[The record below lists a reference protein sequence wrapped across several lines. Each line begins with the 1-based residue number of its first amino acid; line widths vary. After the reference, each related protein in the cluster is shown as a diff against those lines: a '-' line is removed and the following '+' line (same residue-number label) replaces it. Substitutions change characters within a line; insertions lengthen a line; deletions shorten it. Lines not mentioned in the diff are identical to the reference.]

1 MPIEQ
6 TIRELCNQWA
16 KKTYKQEVLLNK
28 TLENDVREYVL
39 NLFEALNIADVPMNG
54 NSCEGLPKTDEQ
66 RIQLQ
71 RTYSDIFHTESLK
84 ENFSPASY
92 LIEVTK
98 ECMSSNISEPRTIGA
113 LARGLRTFTSLL
125 REPDFAEQIKNILYS
140 EDKNVKASLNAK
152 QDSSDHTDVLLTYKS
167 QDYRIWLYQF
177 SSRGL
182 PHDIERLS
190 GKRGKLPNGIHVI
203 CPLKTE
209 LAMDLTTY
217 NKQLNTQKNK
227 LLKTKEDLT
236 LCSENAKSKRKTLEE
251 RLLKTN
257 EKVTELEAKI
267 NSISKLV
274 SEELDVIEGWF
285 FYSHS
290 HIKRIVQYIKTTTN
304 PQSYEDVYK
313 MLTAP
318 EKFVGT
324 INIFNKEKDYE

>member
-1 MPIEQ
+1 MPIDR
-6 TIRELCNQWA
+6 TIRGLCNQWA
-16 KKTYKQEVLLNK
+16 ENTYKQEVISNK
-28 TLENDVREYVL
+28 TLTNDTREYVL
-39 NLFEALNIADVPMNG
+39 HLFEALNIADIPMNG

-92 LIEVTK
+92 LIEVAK
-98 ECMSSNISEPRTIGA
+98 ECMDSNIPEARTIGA

-125 REPDFAEQIKNILYS
+125 REPDFAEQIKNILYV

-152 QDSSDHTDVLLTYKS
+152 QDSSDHTDVLLTYKN

-182 PHDIERLS
+182 PHDIERLT

-209 LAMDLTTY
+209 LAMDLTS
-217 NKQLNTQKNK
+217 LNRKLINQQNK
-227 LLKTKEDLT
+227 LLKTKNDLEV
-236 LCSENAKSKRKTLEE
+236 CSENAKSKRKTLEE
-251 RLLKTN
+251 RLEKTN
-257 EKVTELEAKI
+257 ETITKYKNEI
-267 NSISKLV
+267 DSISKIV
-274 SEELDVIEGWF
+274 SEELDVIDGWF

-290 HIKRIVQYIKTTTN
+290 HIKRIVQYLKSAKN
-304 PQSYEDVYK
+304 PQKYEAVYA